1 MSYNPDKK
9 IKELQQIICNIVNYV
24 LWLYEKKFISDRTKD
39 EILKICN
46 GYHEDEQYRP
56 KAR

>member
-24 LWLYEKKFISDRTKD
+24 LWLYEKKLVSERTKD
-39 EILKICN
+39 EILNICN
-46 GYHEDEQYRP
+46 RYQDEQYKSKSR
-56 KAR
+56 

>member
-9 IKELQQIICNIVNYV
+9 IKELQQTICNIINYV
-24 LWLYEKKFISDRTKD
+24 LWLYEKKFISERTKD

-46 GYHEDEQYRP
+46 GYQDEQYRP